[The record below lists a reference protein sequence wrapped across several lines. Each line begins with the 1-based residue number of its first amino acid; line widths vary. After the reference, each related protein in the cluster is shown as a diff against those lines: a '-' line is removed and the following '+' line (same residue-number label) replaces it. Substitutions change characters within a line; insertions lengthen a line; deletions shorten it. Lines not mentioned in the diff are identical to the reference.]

1 MLGELTG
8 EPSLYGGMSW
18 HGAVDAPAFE
28 AFRFGDWVRAYVQS
42 AHDLPKGKYK
52 LWMYGDKTTKDA
64 PVEEAVAMAVRV
76 LERQNAIVEL
86 VIAAVMDELHGRG
99 PDSGMWWYNALA
111 KPNVTQMLACRT
123 FESNDDV
130 LASLRLS
137 GIMISEKFGG
147 VDRYAANLW
156 FDSEFEEEHDF
167 CVLTD
172 GDKVLGTGYLDSPMA
187 YGFKFDEE

>member
-123 FESNDDV
+123 FGEQRRRVGVAALERDHDFRKV
-130 LASLRLS
+130 RGRGSLRGESLVRILS
-137 GIMISEKFGG
+137 LKKSTTS
-147 VDRYAANLW
+147 A
-156 FDSEFEEEHDF
+156 
-167 CVLTD
+167 C
-172 GDKVLGTGYLDSPMA
+172 
-187 YGFKFDEE
+187 